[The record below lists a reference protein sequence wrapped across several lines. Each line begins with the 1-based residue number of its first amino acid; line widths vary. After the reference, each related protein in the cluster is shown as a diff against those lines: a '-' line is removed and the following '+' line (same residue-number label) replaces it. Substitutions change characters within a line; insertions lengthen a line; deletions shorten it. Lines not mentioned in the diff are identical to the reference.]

1 MEHLDAPKMDRFWQ
15 KGSNA
20 ASKRAGKQGGFVV
33 R

>member
-1 MEHLDAPKMDRFWQ
+1 MERLDAPKMDPCWQ

-20 ASKRAGKQGGFVV
+20 ESEQVSKQGGFVV